1 MRYFGGDIFCERYYG
16 RDIFRKRY
24 FGRDKIYAKNAFN
37 MMELAELFT
46 RKIFHKLS
54 LLKYKFGYPQDLCPS
69 DITVLLPV
77 AADEIIYSWDMKDVR
92 YDMICSTSITQPI
105 PYTVC
110 V

>member
-1 MRYFGGDIFCERYYG
+1 
-16 RDIFRKRY
+16 
-24 FGRDKIYAKNAFN
+24 

-77 AADEIIYSWDMKDVR
+77 AADEILLYSWDMKYVR

-110 V
+110 VIFGVPISFSLNKSSRLS

>member
-1 MRYFGGDIFCERYYG
+1 
-16 RDIFRKRY
+16 
-24 FGRDKIYAKNAFN
+24 
-37 MMELAELFT
+37 MELAELFT

-77 AADEIIYSWDMKDVR
+77 AADEILYSWDMKDVR

-110 V
+110 VIFGVPISFFLKQQFLGRHDVILSLCVNDLKC